1 MKKGV
6 RKNGMTE
13 IQLTNVQFAQLQL
26 DNLVA
31 KDKPYIESWSAGDVG
46 SFNAILNA
54 VGFDNEFT
62 YHMRGWSRQ
71 RVISGTGGI
80 ITVDESN
87 ADKLYHL
94 LTCYLSKLPSCV
106 VKALGEVL

>member
-1 MKKGV
+1 
-6 RKNGMTE
+6 MTE
-13 IQLTNVQFAQLQL
+13 IQLTKVQFAQLQI

-31 KDKPYIESWSAGDVG
+31 KDKPYHETWSAGDVG

-54 VGFDNEFT
+54 VDYDNEFT

-71 RVISGTGGI
+71 RVKSGTGGI

-94 LTCYLSKLPSCV
+94 FTCYLSKLPSGV
-106 VKALGEVL
+106 VMALGEVS

>member
-1 MKKGV
+1 
-6 RKNGMTE
+6 MTE

-31 KDKPYIESWSAGDVG
+31 RDKPYIESWSAGDVG
-46 SFNAILNA
+46 SFNTIVNA
-54 VGFDNEFT
+54 VDYDNEFT

-71 RVISGTGGI
+71 RVKSGTGAMI
-80 ITVDESN
+80 EVNEMN

-94 LTCYLSKLPSCV
+94 FTCYLSGLPSGV
-106 VKALGEVL
+106 VESLKEVS